1 MNGSALSTL
10 KKTVAPAAI
19 ALGLAFSLAS
29 IVLVISGHNPF
40 TAYRAMWKNFASVD
54 GLLTSVNVGARYYV
68 AAVAVAIALKMNVF
82 NIGTSGQYQLAA
94 MFAAVVGAA
103 ISLPSPLHIAVTLA
117 VAMAAGA
124 AWASLIAILNNTR
137 KVNPVLTGIMLNGVA
152 SSLIAYL
159 MQSKWTNFRD
169 PGRPEYGSTRQIPK
183 SGRLP
188 VFDIGKSS
196 LQSFVLIAVIIG
208 VIFYLV
214 VYRTRF
220 GFELRASGGNASAA
234 RSSGINPKKM
244 IFITMLIS
252 GACAG
257 LIGMGI
263 VLSSNDQ
270 LSYGD
275 RFPGGLGFAGI
286 GIALLGRN
294 HPVGVGAAA
303 LLWAALDQGARGLVT
318 VNIPGEIAVILQGS
332 LLFIA
337 VVVYAVWERRS
348 LASIIKDAAART
360 HMARVEGAA
369 S

>member
-1 MNGSALSTL
+1 MNNL
-10 KKTVAPAAI
+10 KKTLTPAAI
-19 ALGLAFSLAS
+19 ALSLAFAIAS
-29 IVLVISGHNPF
+29 IVLVISGHNPL
-40 TAYRAMWKNFASVD
+40 TAYKAMWRNFATID
-54 GLLTSVNVGARYYV
+54 GVVTSINIGARYYV
-68 AAVAVAIALKMNVF
+68 AAVAVALALKMNVF
-82 NIGTSGQYQLAA
+82 NIGTSGQYQIAA

-103 ISLPSPLHIAVTLA
+103 IHLPAPLHIGVTLL
-117 VAMAAGA
+117 VAMASGA
-124 AWASLIAILNNTR
+124 LWSSLIAILNVTR
-137 KVNPVLTGIMLNGVA
+137 KVNPVLTGIMLNGVGA
-152 SSLIAYL
+152 SLIAYL

-169 PGRPEYGSTRQIPK
+169 PARPEYGSTRRIPK

-188 VFDIGKSS
+188 VFGFKDTN
-196 LQSFVLIAVIIG
+196 LQSYVFLAVLVGIG
-208 VIFYLV
+208 FYLL

-220 GFELRASGGNASAA
+220 GFDLRASGSNASAA
-234 RSSGINPKKM
+234 RSSGVHPKQM
-244 IFITMLIS
+244 ILITMALS

-318 VNIPGEIAVILQGS
+318 VGIPGEIAVILQGS

-337 VVVYAVWERRS
+337 VIVYAVWERRT
-348 LASIIKDAAART
+348 LATIIREAAART
-360 HMARVEGAA
+360 HAARAQGAVA
-369 S
+369 